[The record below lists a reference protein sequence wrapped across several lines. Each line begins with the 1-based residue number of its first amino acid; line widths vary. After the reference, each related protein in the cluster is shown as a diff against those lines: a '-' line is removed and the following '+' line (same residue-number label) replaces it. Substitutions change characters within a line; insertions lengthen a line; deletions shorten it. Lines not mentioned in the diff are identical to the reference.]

1 MLLLFELHNCSPIP
15 EFSLIMVQKGKLDGY
30 YVLQIL
36 DRKAYNVP
44 SEAELYLRI
53 AKERQE

>member
-1 MLLLFELHNCSPIP
+1 
-15 EFSLIMVQKGKLDGY
+15 MVQQWILDRY

-44 SEAELYLRI
+44 SEAELCLRVV
-53 AKERQE
+53 KER